1 MERLQRDGAVLE
13 YAVEGVG
20 EPVLLIHPSVTA
32 DGLAVPLLQRED
44 LTSSYRLIGY
54 HRRGYA
60 GSTTGTPP
68 VSIADQAADAAAL
81 LAHLGVPTAHV
92 VGHSYGGVVA
102 LQLAHDRPRLVHSLA
117 LLEPALM
124 MVPSAA
130 ARRARTFTPAAERY
144 GSGDKEG
151 GLDLF
156 LTEVFGPDW
165 RAAIEAAVPG
175 AVSRAEAAVDTFF
188 GVDMPSLQAWALG
201 NELAGKLTQP
211 ILSVVG
217 TESPPFRFEGRQL
230 LHEWFGQVE
239 DFDLQNANHL
249 LQMQNP
255 GGMAIGLNAFFRRH
269 PIYRTN

>member
-1 MERLQRDGAVLE
+1 
-13 YAVEGVG
+13 
-20 EPVLLIHPSVTA
+20 VTA
-32 DGLAVPLLQRED
+32 DGLAVPLLQRQD

-81 LAHLGVPTAHV
+81 LAHLGVRTAHV

-102 LQLAHDRPRLVHSLA
+102 LQLAHDRPGLVHSLA

-124 MVPSAA
+124 TVPSGALA
-130 ARRARTFTPAAERY
+130 PSRAAERY
-144 GSGDKEG
+144 RSGDKQG
-151 GLDLF
+151 ALDLF
-156 LTEVFGPDW
+156 LTEVFGPGW
-165 RAAIEAAVPG
+165 RAAVEAAVPG
-175 AVSRAEAAVDTFF
+175 AVSQAEADVDTFF
-188 GVDMPSLQAWALG
+188 GVDLPSLQAWALG

-239 DFDLQNANHL
+239 DLDLQNANHL

-269 PIYRTN
+269 PIHRTNWQRAATAR